1 MNKLLT
7 SACALLLLLSPQIAK
22 AGDAVFQLDQMSCKE
37 FSQMENFQQ
46 GLILFWWD
54 GYIKAGTKQPLLNLT
69 KMSEETDLVR
79 KYCASK
85 PNKKVVE
92 GVLAAKK
99 KLYK

>member
-1 MNKLLT
+1 MNKLLA

-54 GYIKAGTKQPLLNLT
+54 GYIRSGTKQPLLNLT
-69 KMSEETDLVR
+69 KMAEETDFV
-79 KYCASK
+79 KNYCASK
-85 PNKKVVE
+85 PNKKVID
-92 GVLAAKK
+92 GIHAAIKK
-99 KLYK
+99 IYK